1 MIKQDISNGTLLRVK
16 SLNKRFGGLTVID
29 DLTFSVGQGEIV
41 GVIGPNGAGKT
52 TLFNLISGY
61 LKPDSG
67 NIILNDNDITGF
79 PPYEMC
85 RIGIGRTFQVVKP
98 FGSRSVLYNV
108 MVGSFNRTSNRAEA
122 QRTAEEIIERTGLS
136 HKRDMVAKNLTIAD
150 RKRLELA
157 KALATKPKLMLLDE
171 ILAGLNPGEL
181 DESIDLIR
189 LIKRS
194 GITVI
199 MIEHVMQA
207 IMALSERVVVINYGK
222 KIAEGSPQEVTKDPE
237 VISAY
242 LGVDY
247 ATS

>member
-1 MIKQDISNGTLLRVK
+1 
-16 SLNKRFGGLTVID
+16 
-29 DLTFSVGQGEIV
+29 
-41 GVIGPNGAGKT
+41 
-52 TLFNLISGY
+52 
-61 LKPDSG
+61 
-67 NIILNDNDITGF
+67 
-79 PPYEMC
+79 
-85 RIGIGRTFQVVKP
+85 
-98 FGSRSVLYNV
+98 
-108 MVGSFNRTSNRAEA
+108 
-122 QRTAEEIIERTGLS
+122 
-136 HKRDMVAKNLTIAD
+136 MVAKNLTIAD